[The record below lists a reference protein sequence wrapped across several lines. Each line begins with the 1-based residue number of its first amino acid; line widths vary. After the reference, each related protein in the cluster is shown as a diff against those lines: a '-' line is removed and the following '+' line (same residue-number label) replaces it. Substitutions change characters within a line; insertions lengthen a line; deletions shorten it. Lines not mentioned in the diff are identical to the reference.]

1 MRFSK
6 PNFVLHWQTGR
17 DFPGRPDHG
26 TEWVG
31 ADGRTVRVWRGG
43 WEILDPK
50 GEQLPKERA
59 AATNAHWQNWID
71 CIKSREQPR
80 SNLSS
85 MAQTTIVCH
94 LANVSVLCGETVRWS
109 KDKMDILGK
118 AGKDTSSYMR
128 EYRKRWKL
136 PVYHY
141 DVVRR

>member
-1 MRFSK
+1 M
-6 PNFVLHWQTGR
+6 
-17 DFPGRPDHG
+17 
-26 TEWVG
+26 
-31 ADGRTVRVWRGG
+31 
-43 WEILDPK
+43 
-50 GEQLPKERA
+50 PKERA